1 MKKILTTLVLTAF
14 LFSSCGQAKTTE
26 SSVSASENPI
36 STASETSSETSTD
49 SSQPSS
55 SENTQETSDEVK
67 VYSADVDLTAIGG
80 ESLYWDYDF
89 RYYDISGELIRYVGN
104 DDFQSWVRTGAE
116 VNMQTFIERYDLS
129 SDEITNILK
138 SKETADTPDV
148 LTISDVE
155 TLCSGDQAE
164 INRTFVS
171 PYAVVS
177 ESGDIYTIF
186 WLAEHD
192 AQDYEEAGLS
202 AAAIEAALEQAAALE
217 IDAVNTYI
225 EQVEDS
231 LAD

>member
-1 MKKILTTLVLTAF
+1 M
-14 LFSSCGQAKTTE
+14 
-26 SSVSASENPI
+26 
-36 STASETSSETSTD
+36 
-49 SSQPSS
+49 
-55 SENTQETSDEVK
+55 K

-80 ESLYWDYDF
+80 DSTDWEYAFKYDS
-89 RYYDISGELIRYVGN
+89 IPGELIGYIG
-104 DDFQSWVRTGAE
+104 DAKFDEWVQDSSTAPH
-116 VNMQTFIERYDLS
+116 NMQTCIEYFNLTLDDVLAAL
-129 SDEITNILK
+129 DPP
-138 SKETADTPDV
+138 ETTEYEDY